1 MIIILKLNIKSDIK
15 SLHKK
20 IIDISLISE
29 DSNDITFFNIDDEE
43 IHETLKTLKKTYV
56 TSNSKDETILNLK
69 HKTKKQIK
77 DTRTLKL
84 ESYKKFNEALNMIDR
99 DFITSATEIIDEAL
113 ELNPKDVDILNLK
126 GLLKF
131 LKCNFDESFES
142 FYKSTCYD
150 NNELAQK
157 YVKILTSEEFGI
169 FLSRYNHAIRFIN
182 NDLNQESI
190 QILENI
196 VNEEPE
202 LIEPYL
208 VLHLIYEKLGN
219 NEKSNEYLDALRK
232 VDKDNS
238 LFEKGAS
245 IQPVKESEETV
256 SPKKAKS
263 HKPLY
268 ALIAILVILAGAL
281 YLNNKKQLDK
291 LSNQIT
297 KKNEQIDKTNKK
309 LDKTNKNLDKTK
321 NELNKA
327 KEEKKIEESKDKTE
341 IIVGDEEDL
350 FNKAMDLK
358 QEDEYKEA
366 IKYLKLVVS
375 NGKTKKYVS
384 EAIYQLALLNENEKN
399 NEEAIKY
406 YKKYINTYKPSDNY
420 YDDSYYN
427 LGMLY
432 YKEGDLEEAQQAFYS
447 LRAEDPDSM
456 YNNSQVE
463 DILKER

>member
-1 MIIILKLNIKSDIK
+1 MIIILKLDIK
-15 SLHKK
+15 NDIKNLHKK
-20 IIDISLISE
+20 ILDISLINE

-43 IHETLKTLKKTYV
+43 IHETLKTLKKTYI

-69 HKTKKQIK
+69 HKNKRQVK

-84 ESYKKFNEALNMIDR
+84 ESYKKYNEALNMIER
-99 DFITSATEIIDEAL
+99 NFMTSATEIVEEAL

-131 LKCNFDESFES
+131 LRCNFDESFES

-150 NNELAQK
+150 NNELAKK
-157 YVKILTSEEFGI
+157 YVKLLTSDEFGI

-182 NDLNQESI
+182 KDLNQESI

-208 VLHLIYEKLGN
+208 LLHLIYEKLGDHI
-219 NEKSNEYLDALRK
+219 KSNQYLDSLRM
-232 VDKDNS
+232 VDKDNT
-238 LFEKGAS
+238 LFEKDLNNLNS
-245 IQPVKESEETV
+245 KSTDVKDEV
-256 SPKKAKS
+256 KKSKS
-263 HKPLY
+263 HKSVYVLVVVLIILIGILY
-268 ALIAILVILAGAL
+268 MS
-281 YLNNKKQLDK
+281 NKKKLDS
-291 LSNQIT
+291 LSTEIT
-297 KKNEQIDKTNKK
+297 QKDEQ

-321 NELNKA
+321 EQLKEA
-327 KEEKKIEESKDKTE
+327 KTETKDSKEENKSEV
-341 IIVGDEEDL
+341 IVGDEEDL
-350 FNKAMDLK
+350 FNKAMDFK
-358 QEDEYKEA
+358 EEGNSSEA
-366 IKYLKLVVS
+366 IKYLELVVK

-384 EAIYQLALLNENEKN
+384 ESIYQLALLNEKEKHT
-399 NEEAIKY
+399 EEAIKY
-406 YKKYINTYKPSDNY
+406 YNKYINTYKTSDNY

-432 YKEGDLEEAQQAFYS
+432 YKEGNLEKAQQAFYS

-456 YNNSQVE
+456 YNNSKVE
-463 DILKER
+463 SILKER